1 MSDSEEISDS
11 SSFASSSEYD
21 SSFEDEIDVEKGGFY
36 GCEPEYSE
44 KELIDIISSQEDN
57 ADILSSSS
65 EDEAESSRLEN
76 LHWCR
81 CKNCVIGLDFT
92 LEECLC
98 CKECGILTQKMEGIN
113 CITEHKDF
121 NNLILNS
128 SVLELGFISNRCYH
142 NNFKDISKLNNK

>member
-1 MSDSEEISDS
+1 MSDSKEISDS

-65 EDEAESSRLEN
+65 EDEACQKWQQSKQCSIDTLFSRN
-76 LHWCR
+76 HF
-81 CKNCVIGLDFT
+81 VICALRSVAIDF
-92 LEECLC
+92 
-98 CKECGILTQKMEGIN
+98 KRK
-113 CITEHKDF
+113 
-121 NNLILNS
+121 S
-128 SVLELGFISNRCYH
+128 
-142 NNFKDISKLNNK
+142 